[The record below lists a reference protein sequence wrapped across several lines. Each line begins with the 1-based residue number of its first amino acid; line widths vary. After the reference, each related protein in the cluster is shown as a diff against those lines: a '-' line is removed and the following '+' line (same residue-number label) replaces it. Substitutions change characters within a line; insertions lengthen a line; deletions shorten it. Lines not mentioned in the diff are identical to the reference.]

1 MVRARRP
8 RIRPNEKFRADLKEY
23 EEKTVKGGEKGK
35 LLEKAK
41 DDDYLNTT
49 APSFASMESI
59 PLNNQKE

>member
-23 EEKTVKGGEKGK
+23 EEKTVKGGDKGK
-35 LLEKAK
+35 LLEKSK

-49 APSFASMESI
+49 APSFASM
-59 PLNNQKE
+59 